1 RVARV
6 AAGRKRVGA
15 DAEYRIVRCRWV
27 SNGGIA
33 FALAGEHAFMRPEI
47 RLGRKQRT
55 GAALARRT
63 LRKKGRGVFQ
73 HGKQSTA
80 PARLA
85 VGGMTALDPYRIKK
99 TDQQGHQQKRALPPA
114 PEAQTME
121 LGPLIF
127 LPGRW
132 RQARDKSAEN
142 SQLHSRRYYAKI
154 VRVQY

>member
-73 HGKQSTA
+73 HGKQSTGPARRWRDDRARPLPHKKDRPAGA
-80 PARLA
+80 PAKA
-85 VGGMTALDPYRIKK
+85 CASTCA
-99 TDQQGHQQKRALPPA
+99 
-114 PEAQTME
+114 
-121 LGPLIF
+121 
-127 LPGRW
+127 
-132 RQARDKSAEN
+132 
-142 SQLHSRRYYAKI
+142 
-154 VRVQY
+154 